1 MFKYIKRRRTQRL
14 VNQTMILWIEDL
26 DDMIERLDDAV
37 TELSRDLQD
46 LTDFVEDRLD

>member
-1 MFKYIKRRRTQRL
+1 MLKYIKRRRTQRL

-26 DDMIERLDDAV
+26 DDMIVRLDDAI
-37 TELSRDLQD
+37 TDLSRDLQD

>member
-1 MFKYIKRRRTQRL
+1 MIKYIKQRRTQRL

-26 DDMIERLDDAV
+26 DDMIVRLDDAI

>member
-1 MFKYIKRRRTQRL
+1 MLNYIKRRRTQRL

-26 DDMIERLDDAV
+26 DDMIMRLDDAI